1 MLTLPPSAMNSKKGA
16 CIILTSTEHL
26 MVHYVDEIM
35 GIQPDEQEVTSMID
49 YLVRSMHSR
58 IRKINSEDLVS
69 HTYEIFRDL
78 IA

>member
-1 MLTLPPSAMNSKKGA
+1 
-16 CIILTSTEHL
+16 

-35 GIQPDEQEVTSMID
+35 GIEPDEQEVTSMID
-49 YLVRSMHSR
+49 SLVKSMHSR

-69 HTYEIFRDL
+69 HMCEIFRGL